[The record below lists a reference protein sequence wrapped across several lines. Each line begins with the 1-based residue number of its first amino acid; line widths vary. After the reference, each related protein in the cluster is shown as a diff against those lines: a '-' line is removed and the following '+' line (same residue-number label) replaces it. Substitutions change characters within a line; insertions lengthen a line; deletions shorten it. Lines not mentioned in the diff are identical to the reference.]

1 MLGTE
6 KSSCFYR
13 HCGQYVYWNRIGQL
27 EKKSLV
33 FLSIS
38 LKLQSLQLA
47 VKLFSKNNI
56 YHFLKLYYETLPNSF
71 KLLD

>member
-6 KSSCFYR
+6 KSCCFYR

-33 FLSIS
+33 FLSFS

-47 VKLFSKNNI
+47 VELSFPEDLFALQN
-56 YHFLKLYYETLPNSF
+56 
-71 KLLD
+71 

>member
-33 FLSIS
+33 FLSFS

-47 VKLFSKNNI
+47 VELSFPEDLFALQN
-56 YHFLKLYYETLPNSF
+56 
-71 KLLD
+71 

>member
-33 FLSIS
+33 FLSFS
-38 LKLQSLQLA
+38 LKLQSMQLA
-47 VKLFSKNNI
+47 VELSFPEDLFALQNGLNI
-56 YHFLKLYYETLPNSF
+56 N
-71 KLLD
+71 